1 MRKIFTLIIV
11 LLSVAAVYASELAD
25 SATCVKKPRQSVGL
39 VLSGGGAKGI
49 AHAGVIQALEEN
61 GIPIDYIAGTSM
73 GAIVGSLYASGYT
86 PKEIID
92 LILSDS
98 FSSWSTGKINPSLT
112 YYCLKP
118 ELSPA
123 IVKMNI
129 GKKESG
135 LSTSILPSSFI
146 SPFPM
151 NIGFVEVFTP
161 HTAVC
166 EGDFNKLF
174 VPFRCVTSDVFNKK
188 KVVMPVASPEL
199 AMRWI
204 VA

>member
-1 MRKIFTLIIV
+1 M
-11 LLSVAAVYASELAD
+11 
-25 SATCVKKPRQSVGL
+25 
-39 VLSGGGAKGI
+39 LSGGGAKGI

-118 ELSPA
+118 EQSPA

-129 GKKESG
+129 GKKSRDCQHRYCRQV
-135 LSTSILPSSFI
+135 LS
-146 SPFPM
+146 
-151 NIGFVEVFTP
+151 V
-161 HTAVC
+161 
-166 EGDFNKLF
+166 LF
-174 VPFRCVTSDVFNKK
+174 R
-188 KVVMPVASPEL
+188 
-199 AMRWI
+199 
-204 VA
+204 

>member
-1 MRKIFTLIIV
+1 MRKISTLIIV

-118 ELSPA
+118 EQSPA

-166 EGDFNKLF
+166 EL
-174 VPFRCVTSDVFNKK
+174 S
-188 KVVMPVASPEL
+188 L
-199 AMRWI
+199 I
-204 VA
+204 HI

>member
-1 MRKIFTLIIV
+1 
-11 LLSVAAVYASELAD
+11 
-25 SATCVKKPRQSVGL
+25 
-39 VLSGGGAKGI
+39 
-49 AHAGVIQALEEN
+49 
-61 GIPIDYIAGTSM
+61 M

-118 ELSPA
+118 EQSPA

-129 GKKESG
+129 GKKSRDCQHRYCRRVYQ
-135 LSTSILPSSFI
+135 S
-146 SPFPM
+146 FPM

-174 VPFRCVTSDVFNKK
+174 VPFRCVTSDVFNKRR
-188 KVVMPVASPEL
+188 S
-199 AMRWI
+199 
-204 VA
+204 